1 MSIGTNIYTL
11 RKERKITQSQLAE
24 KLGVS
29 EQAVSKW
36 ENDLCAP
43 DVSLFPV
50 IADFFRVSIDRLFGY
65 HMNSYADEV
74 KAIIKAADDSMD
86 TYKEI
91 EIIGEGLKKYP
102 NSPDLKIYLA
112 FSLSMVNRISD
123 DENERKEAVKK
134 AIRLCTE
141 VVDTCGNIKQ
151 VDNALN
157 MLTRIYNETG
167 NYEKAE
173 ECIAKISADSYN
185 SRIVGTVSMLRHKK
199 SYAEQEQYSEDA
211 LWKMYWTMH
220 HVFESLTRTLTN
232 NNEYEKALAFFDA
245 HEKLLSIFDAG
256 CSDFYATYKFFACS
270 NKVKTYMDIGDKE
283 NCLDT
288 LKHFFELAKQ
298 VKQVEKST
306 DFNIATRNPIYF
318 SNIQEEILEEYA
330 SNMHSERI
338 FSKLDDFFGDDERYL
353 QFKNEVVSRTAE

>member
-43 DVSLFPV
+43 DVSLFPA
-50 IADFFRVSIDRLFGY
+50 IADFFGVSIDRLFGY
-65 HMNSYADEV
+65 HLNSYADEV
-74 KAIIKAADDSMD
+74 KAIIRSADDSMD

-91 EIIGEGLKKYP
+91 EIISEGLKKYP

-112 FSLSMVNRISD
+112 FSLSMLNRISD
-123 DENERKEAVKK
+123 DENERKEAIKK

-141 VVDTCGNIKQ
+141 VVDTCGDIKQ

-157 MLTRIYNETG
+157 MLSRIYNETE
-167 NYEKAE
+167 NYEKAK
-173 ECIAKISADSYN
+173 ECIAKISADSFN
-185 SRIVGTVSMLRHKK
+185 SRIVGTVSMLRLKK
-199 SYAEQEQYSEDA
+199 SFVEQKQYSENA

-220 HVFESLTRTLTN
+220 HVFESLTHTLTSTK
-232 NNEYEKALAFFDA
+232 EYEKALAFFEA
-245 HEKLLSIFDAG
+245 HEKLLSIFDDG
-256 CSDFYATYKFFACS
+256 CPDFYATYKFFVCS
-270 NKVKTYMDIGDKE
+270 NKVKTYLDMGNKE
-283 NCLDT
+283 NCLEE
-288 LKHFFELAKQ
+288 LMHFFELAKQ
-298 VKQVEKST
+298 VKQVEKRT

-318 SNIQEEILEEYA
+318 SNIHEEILEEYA
-330 SNMHSERI
+330 SNMRPERI

-353 QFKNEVVSRTAE
+353 QLKNKVMSRTSD